1 MIKILAVINLN
12 VVVFDAKRLQ
22 PITER
27 KKMLS
32 VQFRKI
38 QRGLSAV
45 ILVGAIIMIP
55 FSGAFC
61 ASDEKSE
68 PTPLTTNDPNIPKEE
83 LAYRVD
89 PLTKDDLSVEAS
101 GWLQVIKAHVADV
114 SEVQIQALTAEGD
127 AKTKLLES
135 VNKLK
140 EEQTALIDRFKVVIE
155 ELKSKGGKT
164 EDYDS
169 YIKAISG
176 VYIDVSDASATGT
189 VIMGWLTST
198 EGGLRWA
205 KNIVFFLLIILIAWI
220 LSKAV
225 SKAVQKAIS
234 NINSASELLKDFI
247 VNISRKTIFLVG
259 FVVALSMLEVN
270 VGPLLAAIGAAGFI
284 MGFALQG
291 TLSNFA
297 AGIMILIYRPFDI
310 GDFVDVAGTFGTVD
324 AMTIV
329 STTLRKPDN
338 QKVVVPNN
346 MIWGDI
352 ITNITGTSKRRVD
365 LVFGIGYSDD
375 IAKAQKILEDLL
387 AGHESILK
395 DPAPVVKV
403 HELADSSVNFVVR
416 PWVET
421 DNYWDV
427 YWDITRAVKE
437 RFDAEGVSIP
447 FPQRDVHVHQVA
459 MT

>member
-1 MIKILAVINLN
+1 MMLIQVLKNQRILNAFIVW
-12 VVVFDAKRLQ
+12 A
-22 PITER
+22 
-27 KKMLS
+27 
-32 VQFRKI
+32 
-38 QRGLSAV
+38 
-45 ILVGAIIMIP
+45 ILLIP
-55 FSGAFC
+55 LSGAF
-61 ASDEKSE
+61 AESDKKSE
-68 PTPLTTNDPNIPKEE
+68 PTPLTTNNPNISKEE
-83 LAYRVD
+83 LGYLVE
-89 PLTKDDLSVEAS
+89 PLTKDDLSVEAN
-101 GWLQVIKAHVADV
+101 GWLQVLKKHVAGV
-114 SEVQIQALTAEGD
+114 SKVQIQTLKSEGD
-127 AKTKLLES
+127 EKTKLLET

-140 EEQTALIDRFKVVIE
+140 EEQTALTDRLKVVIE
-155 ELKSKGGKT
+155 ELKSKGGEIK
-164 EDYDS
+164 DYES
-169 YIKAISG
+169 YITAISG
-176 VYIDVSDASATGT
+176 VEVDVSDASATWT
-189 VIMGWLTST
+189 VITGWLTST
-198 EGGLRWA
+198 EGGIRWA
-205 KNIVFFLLIILIAWI
+205 KNLLFFLVIILISWI

-225 SKAVQKAIS
+225 GKAVEKAVA
-234 NINSASELLKDFI
+234 NVKSASALLKEFI
-247 VNISRKTIFLVG
+247 VNISRKAIFIVG

-270 VGPLLAAIGAAGFI
+270 VGPLLAAIGAVGFI

-297 AGIMILIYRPFDI
+297 AGIMILIYRPYDV
-310 GDFVDVAGTFGTVD
+310 GDLVDVGGTLGKVD

-338 QKVVVPNN
+338 QKVVIPNN

-375 IAKAQKILEDLL
+375 IAKAQKILEDIL
-387 AGHESILK
+387 ANNESILK
-395 DPAPVVKV
+395 DPEPVVKV

-459 MT
+459 ST

>member
-1 MIKILAVINLN
+1 MDRRQLLKNLKVFYGVVLIVAIILVPVSGVLAQDDKKSQPVP
-12 VVVFDAKRLQ
+12 VTAKNPDISIEELEYRLQ
-22 PITER
+22 
-27 KKMLS
+27 
-32 VQFRKI
+32 
-38 QRGLSAV
+38 
-45 ILVGAIIMIP
+45 
-55 FSGAFC
+55 
-61 ASDEKSE
+61 
-68 PTPLTTNDPNIPKEE
+68 
-83 LAYRVD
+83 
-89 PLTKDDLSVEAS
+89 PLTKDDLAVEAA
-101 GWLQVIKAHVADV
+101 GWLQVLKKHVGEV
-114 SEVQIQALTAEGD
+114 SEVQINALTAEGD

-135 VNKLK
+135 VTHLK
-140 EEQTALIDRFKVVIE
+140 EQQTALADRLRAVIE
-155 ELKSKGGKT
+155 EFKSKGGT
-164 EDYDS
+164 IEDYEA
-169 YIKAISG
+169 YIAAISG
-176 VYIDVSDASATGT
+176 VEVDVSDAGAAWT
-189 VIMGWLTST
+189 VITGWLMSS

-205 KNIVFFLLIILIAWI
+205 KNIAFFLVIILVSWI
-220 LSKAV
+220 LSNV
-225 SKAVQKAIS
+225 IGKAVQKAVASIQ
-234 NINSASELLKDFI
+234 SASELLKDFI
-247 VNISRKTIFLVG
+247 VNITRKAVFVVG

-297 AGIMILIYRPFDI
+297 AGILILIYRPYDI
-310 GDFVDVAGTFGTVD
+310 GDLVEVGGMLGKVD

-338 QKVVVPNN
+338 QKVVIPNN

-375 IAKAQKILEDLL
+375 LAKAQKVLEEIL
-387 AGHESILK
+387 ANHEAILK

-427 YWDITRAVKE
+427 YWDVTRSVKE

-447 FPQRDVHVHQVA
+447 FPQQDVHMHQVA
-459 MT
+459 TT